1 MAGKYA
7 EGTTVSPDRSQA
19 EILATLR
26 RYGAQGFAFGEED
39 NRAFVGF
46 RFSNRNVRFDL
57 TLPAS
62 WTDRQFA
69 LDGAGR
75 IRTDAAKKSAFEK
88 EIARLWRCLALAIK
102 AKLEVV
108 ESGIASFEEEFLAH
122 IVLPNGGTVGQH
134 VVPQLDGA
142 HMPTSLL
149 ALAAGGS

>member
-19 EILATLR
+19 EILSTLR

-46 RFSNRNVRFDL
+46 RFADRNVRFDL
-57 TLPAS
+57 VLPKHWS
-62 WTDRQFA
+62 DSQFVF
-69 LDGAGR
+69 DGAGR
-75 IRTDAAKKSAFEK
+75 IRNDTAKKSAFEK

-108 ESGIASFEEEFLAH
+108 ESGIATFEEEFLAH
-122 IVLPNGGTVGQH
+122 IVLPGGRTVGSH
-134 VVPQLDGA
+134 VVPQLDSGV
-142 HMPTSLL
+142 MPTSLL
-149 ALAAGGS
+149 AIGAAE